1 MKRNHRFK
9 FYLLLAPLLL
19 SACMLFPAT
28 SAPGF
33 APSLAP
39 GMIHT
44 AAAQTIVAQVTQ
56 SAGSTAVAQ
65 LTQMAGGLP
74 GAAASPVAASPVA
87 ASPTPAF
94 LLPAT
99 ATPTS
104 GLVISTPVPSV
115 IWPTATARPVIP
127 PVWAPPTYAP
137 PPPPPPVTQPCDWVQ
152 FVRDI
157 SVSDGSL
164 MAPGQAFSK
173 TWRLRNI
180 GSCAWTRNYSLVFV
194 SGDRMQ
200 ARSAYALPRTVQPG
214 DSLDVTVDFIAPTG
228 GGNYRGYWML
238 SNASGRTFGFGP
250 NAQTPFWVDVT
261 VRSNEV
267 GTGYSFVANYCNAR
281 WDNSYDR
288 LPCPGDPDDP
298 QGSVRR
304 LNDPTLETGK
314 HENEP
319 ALWTRPYAEQ
329 GGWIVGAYPAFKV
342 QAGDRFLSD
351 IGCLSGSKNCNV
363 TFYLDYVVGGQA
375 PRNIGSWH
383 EVYDRTINRVDVD
396 LSGLVGKD
404 VQFILRVENRGK
416 AGDADAFWLGA
427 QIRRGGGPVDPGWT
441 NIRAVQAAIE
451 TLAHDLNVPGSS
463 VNVTQVEAV
472 QWPDACLGIDQ
483 PGQMCAQ
490 VVTPGYQIVLAVNG
504 RSYEAHT
511 NQAGS
516 IVLWVRR

>member
-1 MKRNHRFK
+1 MKRNQLFK
-9 FYLLLAPLLL
+9 FCLLFAPLLL
-19 SACMLFPAT
+19 GACMLFPAT
-28 SAPGF
+28 SVPGL
-33 APSLAP
+33 APSQAP

-44 AAAQTIVAQVTQ
+44 AAAQTIVAQLTQ

-74 GAAASPVAASPVA
+74 GAAASPAA

-104 GLVISTPVPSV
+104 GLVISTPAPPT

-127 PVWAPPTYAP
+127 PVWVPPTYAP
-137 PPPPPPVTQPCDWVQ
+137 LPPPPPVTQPCDWVQ
-152 FVRDI
+152 FVRDV

-164 MAPGQAFSK
+164 MVPGQAFSK

-200 ARSAYALPRTVQPG
+200 ARSAYALPGVVQPG
-214 DSLDVTVDFIAPTG
+214 DSIDLTADFIAPSS

-250 NAQTPFWVDVT
+250 TAQTPFWVDVT
-261 VRSNEV
+261 VRSTET
-267 GTGYSFVANYCNAR
+267 GTGGGYSFVANYCNAQ
-281 WDNSYDR
+281 WDNSSAP
-288 LPCPGDPDDP
+288 LPCPGDSDSP

-329 GGWIVGAYPAFKV
+329 GGWIVGTYPAFKV
-342 QAGDRFLSD
+342 QSGDRFLSD
-351 IGCLSGSKNCNV
+351 IGCLAGSKNCNV
-363 TFYLDYVVGGQA
+363 IFYLDYIVGGQA
-375 PRNIGSWH
+375 PRNLGSWH
-383 EVYDRTINRVDVD
+383 EVYDRMIYRVDVD
-396 LSGLVGKD
+396 LSALAGKN

-427 QIRRGGGPVDPGWT
+427 QIRRGGGPVDPGWS

-451 TLAHDLNVPGSS
+451 TLARDLNVPGSS
-463 VNVTQVEAV
+463 VGVNQVEAV

-483 PGQMCAQ
+483 PGRVCAQ
-490 VVTPGYQIVLAVNG
+490 VVTPGYRIILSVNG
-504 RSYEAHT
+504 RGYEAHT
-511 NQAGS
+511 NQDGS